1 MVERYIRWVL
11 GHRVAVLVF
20 CGIVSALS
28 LTVVKDGV
36 FASSLVK
43 LFLGDSPDYRRFQ
56 QLSEEFGSGDLIFVA
71 IQDSVTFTPDGWER
85 LERAAERIVEMDAF
99 AEASTIADADFIES
113 IDEMLVVEPYRGAVQ
128 NQTKSLSELRTT
140 AQDDQ
145 FLRGSLV
152 SDDLQSVM
160 MVLEVDSTQDLP
172 VEVFPKILDRVFEVF
187 KQEGFERS
195 QLHLA
200 GFKPDTVEATFQAR
214 FSIETIFPITSLV
227 LSAVVFFL
235 FGQFWPVIAT
245 SGVGIVAIL
254 WTLAFTIFFDPEI
267 NLMLAM
273 IPAVMM
279 VVSFSD
285 VVHLCSSYL
294 LELQN
299 GLSKERAIL
308 KSSSEVGLACWYTSV
323 TTFFGFVA
331 LAFVP
336 TPVFQRLGITLG
348 FGVAIALLLAM
359 TLVPI
364 FFSYMPKP
372 EVRRSHSQNTIGG
385 RLIDGVSD
393 GCARLATGYPL
404 FTTIIFS
411 MLSIGAFIGISRIH
425 IETNMQER
433 LREDNHIR
441 VAQDFIASNFTGT
454 NLLDFYITGPEGK
467 VVNQETL
474 RKLKAFQTS
483 VAEREGV
490 GAAYSLVDL
499 IELLHAELAPES
511 NEVLPTGTNTIAQYL
526 LLFEMSGGEGLYRL
540 LDDSQSTLHLTVRLS
555 NNDLVRTNR
564 LGTSIVDELEATL
577 GPDYSVEVTGLTY
590 LFGGWIDF
598 IMEGQKRGFLFAFL
612 STTLMMFVCLRSWR
626 ATIVSMIPNAL
637 PLLAMGGVLGFLWDK
652 VDSDT
657 MMVAMIAIGIAV
669 DDTIHFLTRFR
680 MECERQMTLDDAI
693 TQTFAHTGRGIVK
706 TTIILCLGMAP
717 FNLSD
722 YLSTRMMGTLLP
734 LTLFMALI
742 ADLLLIPALAKLG
755 LFRISR
761 TRVFS

>member
-1 MVERYIRWVL
+1 M
-11 GHRVAVLVF
+11 
-20 CGIVSALS
+20 
-28 LTVVKDGV
+28 
-36 FASSLVK
+36 
-43 LFLGDSPDYRRFQ
+43 
-56 QLSEEFGSGDLIFVA
+56 
-71 IQDSVTFTPDGWER
+71 TFTPDGWER

-336 TPVFQRLGITLG
+336 TPVFSD
-348 FGVAIALLLAM
+348 
-359 TLVPI
+359 LVLP
-364 FFSYMPKP
+364 
-372 EVRRSHSQNTIGG
+372 
-385 RLIDGVSD
+385 LVS
-393 GCARLATGYPL
+393 GW
-404 FTTIIFS
+404 
-411 MLSIGAFIGISRIH
+411 
-425 IETNMQER
+425 R
-433 LREDNHIR
+433 LR
-441 VAQDFIASNFTGT
+441 
-454 NLLDFYITGPEGK
+454 FY
-467 VVNQETL
+467 
-474 RKLKAFQTS
+474 
-483 VAEREGV
+483 
-490 GAAYSLVDL
+490 
-499 IELLHAELAPES
+499 
-511 NEVLPTGTNTIAQYL
+511 
-526 LLFEMSGGEGLYRL
+526 
-540 LDDSQSTLHLTVRLS
+540 
-555 NNDLVRTNR
+555 
-564 LGTSIVDELEATL
+564 
-577 GPDYSVEVTGLTY
+577 
-590 LFGGWIDF
+590 
-598 IMEGQKRGFLFAFL
+598 
-612 STTLMMFVCLRSWR
+612 WR
-626 ATIVSMIPNAL
+626 
-637 PLLAMGGVLGFLWDK
+637 
-652 VDSDT
+652 
-657 MMVAMIAIGIAV
+657 
-669 DDTIHFLTRFR
+669 
-680 MECERQMTLDDAI
+680 
-693 TQTFAHTGRGIVK
+693 
-706 TTIILCLGMAP
+706 
-717 FNLSD
+717 
-722 YLSTRMMGTLLP
+722 
-734 LTLFMALI
+734 
-742 ADLLLIPALAKLG
+742 
-755 LFRISR
+755 
-761 TRVFS
+761 

>member
-11 GHRVAVLVF
+11 GHRIAVLVF
-20 CGIVSALS
+20 CGLVSALS

-113 IDEMLVVEPYRGAVQ
+113 IDEMLVVEPYRGAVE
-128 NQTKSLSELRTT
+128 NQTKSLSELRRT
-140 AQDDQ
+140 AQGDQ

-172 VEVFPKILDRVFEVF
+172 VEVFPNILDRVFEIF

-323 TTFFGFVA
+323 TTF
-331 LAFVP
+331 LA
-336 TPVFQRLGITLG
+336 
-348 FGVAIALLLAM
+348 
-359 TLVPI
+359 
-364 FFSYMPKP
+364 SW
-372 EVRRSHSQNTIGG
+372 RSHLSRRRFSATWYYPWFRGG
-385 RLIDGVSD
+385 D
-393 GCARLATGYPL
+393 CA
-404 FTTIIFS
+404 
-411 MLSIGAFIGISRIH
+411 SIG
-425 IETNMQER
+425 
-433 LREDNHIR
+433 
-441 VAQDFIASNFTGT
+441 
-454 NLLDFYITGPEGK
+454 
-467 VVNQETL
+467 
-474 RKLKAFQTS
+474 
-483 VAEREGV
+483 
-490 GAAYSLVDL
+490 
-499 IELLHAELAPES
+499 
-511 NEVLPTGTNTIAQYL
+511 
-526 LLFEMSGGEGLYRL
+526 
-540 LDDSQSTLHLTVRLS
+540 
-555 NNDLVRTNR
+555 
-564 LGTSIVDELEATL
+564 
-577 GPDYSVEVTGLTY
+577 
-590 LFGGWIDF
+590 
-598 IMEGQKRGFLFAFL
+598 
-612 STTLMMFVCLRSWR
+612 
-626 ATIVSMIPNAL
+626 
-637 PLLAMGGVLGFLWDK
+637 
-652 VDSDT
+652 
-657 MMVAMIAIGIAV
+657 
-669 DDTIHFLTRFR
+669 
-680 MECERQMTLDDAI
+680 DDA
-693 TQTFAHTGRGIVK
+693 G
-706 TTIILCLGMAP
+706 
-717 FNLSD
+717 
-722 YLSTRMMGTLLP
+722 
-734 LTLFMALI
+734 
-742 ADLLLIPALAKLG
+742 ADLFFLYAKARSPSVSFAKH
-755 LFRISR
+755 FRW
-761 TRVFS
+761 

>member
-1 MVERYIRWVL
+1 
-11 GHRVAVLVF
+11 
-20 CGIVSALS
+20 
-28 LTVVKDGV
+28 
-36 FASSLVK
+36 
-43 LFLGDSPDYRRFQ
+43 
-56 QLSEEFGSGDLIFVA
+56 
-71 IQDSVTFTPDGWER
+71 
-85 LERAAERIVEMDAF
+85 
-99 AEASTIADADFIES
+99 
-113 IDEMLVVEPYRGAVQ
+113 
-128 NQTKSLSELRTT
+128 
-140 AQDDQ
+140 
-145 FLRGSLV
+145 
-152 SDDLQSVM
+152 M

-172 VEVFPKILDRVFEVF
+172 VEVFPNILDRVFEVF

-612 STTLMMFVCLRSWR
+612 SPR
-626 ATIVSMIPNAL
+626 
-637 PLLAMGGVLGFLWDK
+637 
-652 VDSDT
+652 
-657 MMVAMIAIGIAV
+657 
-669 DDTIHFLTRFR
+669 
-680 MECERQMTLDDAI
+680 
-693 TQTFAHTGRGIVK
+693 
-706 TTIILCLGMAP
+706 
-717 FNLSD
+717 
-722 YLSTRMMGTLLP
+722 
-734 LTLFMALI
+734 
-742 ADLLLIPALAKLG
+742 
-755 LFRISR
+755 
-761 TRVFS
+761 